1 MDVRI
6 TAAPVSI
13 PEQDIVLLR
22 DKLGAMRWPERETG
36 DGWDQGVPLE
46 RAQALVAYWR
56 DRYDLRRCERLIN
69 GFSPHRVTID
79 GLGIHFLHVRSPH
92 ANAQPLLLTH
102 GWPGSVL
109 EFHKV
114 IGPLTEPE
122 KSGGRI
128 EDAFHVVIPAL
139 PGYGF
144 SAKPSNPGWNV
155 ERIAFAWATLMARL
169 DYARWFAQGGDWGAA
184 VTTALAALAPAGL
197 VAAHMNIVAVRPR
210 HLPEQPTLEERHAL
224 EAAQRYQRWENGYA
238 IEQATRPQTLGYGLA
253 DSPVG
258 QAMWIYEKF
267 HAWTDCDGDPQNVL
281 TMDEMLDGISLYWFT
296 NSAASSARLYWESFF
311 RQGRATIDLPVGFSQ
326 FPKELFRAP
335 RHWAA
340 ETFRNICHWNELDR
354 GGHFAALEQPDTFV
368 REVRDCFRPFR

>member
-1 MDVRI
+1 MSNGITPAAVHVRQDDI
-6 TAAPVSI
+6 DLLRQKLTAA
-13 PEQDIVLLR
+13 
-22 DKLGAMRWPERETG
+22 RWPERETV
-36 DGWDQGVPLE
+36 DGWTQGVPLE
-46 RAQALVAYWR
+46 RAQALIAHWR
-56 DRYDLRRCERLIN
+56 DHYDWRRCEALLN
-69 GFSPHRVTID
+69 SFAPHRTTID

-92 ANAQPLLLTH
+92 VHAQPLLLTH

-122 KSGGRI
+122 KFGGRA
-128 EDAFHVVIPAL
+128 EDAFHIVIPAL

-144 SAKPSNPGWNV
+144 SDKPTSPGWCV
-155 ERIAFAWATLMARL
+155 ERIAVAWTTLMDRL
-169 DYARWFAQGGDWGAA
+169 GYGRWFAQGGDWGAA

-210 HLPEQPTLEERHAL
+210 HLPEQPTAEERHAL

-238 IEQATRPQTLGYGLA
+238 IEQATRPQTLGYALA
-253 DSPVG
+253 DSPIG

-335 RHWAA
+335 RHWAT
-340 ETFRNICHWNELDR
+340 ETFRNICHWNELER
-354 GGHFAALEQPDTFV
+354 GGHFAALEQPEIFV